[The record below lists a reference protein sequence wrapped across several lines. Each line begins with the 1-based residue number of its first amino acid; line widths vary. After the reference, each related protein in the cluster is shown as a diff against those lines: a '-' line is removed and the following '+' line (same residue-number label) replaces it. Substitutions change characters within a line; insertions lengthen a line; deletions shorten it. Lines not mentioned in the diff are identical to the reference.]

1 MNQIQK
7 IKKIMKLPTKNNYS
21 FKTFL
26 SFIALTFILASCGS
40 SDTSSEETTFYKKES
55 VSPKKLEVSIEAS
68 GVIEAISS
76 VEIKSKASGEVL
88 YLGAEVGDF
97 VEKGSMLGQ
106 IDQRT
111 PKNILDQ
118 AKSDLEASK
127 VRLTNAKSQSERGEE
142 LHLKGSISDKDYE
155 DIQENFAQARSTLVR
170 TQVTFENA
178 KIALDDTVVRS
189 PVRGTVISRPVEVG
203 QVISSPTSAVGGGT
217 VLMTMADLSKVRV
230 RALVDEI
237 DVGKV
242 EIGQKVSIKVSA
254 YRDKEFIGIVS
265 KIEPKARVE
274 QNVTTFPVLIDIN
287 NDSNL
292 LLLGMN
298 TDVVI
303 EILSKDV
310 TVTAPSMSLRTRK
323 DIYSAASLMQ
333 MEKEDVDNFLIDKV
347 SGENFNK
354 FIVIKDSRN
363 GPDLTWVEIGISDL
377 SNVEIVNG
385 LDVGDVIFILPSMSL
400 VEYQKRFKERVN
412 RSFSFGA

>member
-1 MNQIQK
+1 
-7 IKKIMKLPTKNNYS
+7 MKLSTNNNYS

-303 EILSKDV
+303 EILNKNV

-333 MEKEDVDNFLIDKV
+333 MEKEDVDNFLVDKV

-354 FIVIKDSRN
+354 FIVIKDSKN

-385 LDVGDVIFILPSMSL
+385 LDVGDVIYILPSMSL
-400 VEYQKRFKERVN
+400 IEYQKRFKERVN

>member
-1 MNQIQK
+1 
-7 IKKIMKLPTKNNYS
+7 MKLLTNNNDS
-21 FKTFL
+21 FKRFL
-26 SFIALTFILASCGS
+26 SFAILSMILVSCGS
-40 SDTSSEETTFYKKES
+40 SDSSSEETTFYKKES
-55 VSPKKLEVSIEAS
+55 VAPKKLEVSIEAS

-127 VRLTNAKSQSERGEE
+127 VRLANAKSQSERGEE
-142 LHLKGSISDKDYE
+142 LHQKGSISDKDYE
-155 DIQENFAQARSTLVR
+155 DIQENFAQAKSTLVR
-170 TQVTFENA
+170 TEVTFENA

-303 EILSKDV
+303 EILNKDV

-333 MEKEDVDNFLIDKV
+333 MEKEDVDNFLVDKV

-354 FIVIKDSRN
+354 FIVIKDSKN

-385 LDVGDVIFILPSMSL
+385 LDVGDVIYILPSMSL
-400 VEYQKRFKERVN
+400 IEYQKRFKERVN

>member
-1 MNQIQK
+1 
-7 IKKIMKLPTKNNYS
+7 MKLPTKNNYS

-354 FIVIKDSRN
+354 FIVIKDSKN

>member
-1 MNQIQK
+1 MNKLIY
-7 IKKIMKLPTKNNYS
+7 KKNYLKS
-21 FKTFL
+21 FL
-26 SFIALTFILASCGS
+26 SISIATCILASCGS
-40 SDTSSEETTFYKKES
+40 EDTSLKETTFYKKES
-55 VSPKKLEVSIEAS
+55 VSPKKLEVTIEAS

-88 YLGAEVGDF
+88 FLGAEVGDF

-118 AKSDLEASK
+118 AKSDLEAAK
-127 VRLTNAKSQSERGEE
+127 VRLVNAQSQSERGEQ
-142 LHLKGSISDKDYE
+142 LHINGSISDKDYE
-155 DIQENFAQARSTLVR
+155 DIEENFAQAKSTLVR
-170 TQVTFENA
+170 TEVTFENA
-178 KIALDDTVVRS
+178 KIALDDTIVRS
-189 PVRGTVISRPVEVG
+189 PVSGTVISRPVEVG

-230 RALVDEI
+230 RSLVDEI

-242 EIGQKVSIKVSA
+242 AIGQKVSIKVAA
-254 YRDKEFIGIVS
+254 YRDKEFIGVVS

-303 EILSKDV
+303 EILNKDV
-310 TVTAPSMSLRTRK
+310 TLTAPSMSLRTRK
-323 DIYSAASLMQ
+323 DIYSAASLMRL
-333 MEKEDVDNFLIDKV
+333 EKRVVDNFLVDKMP
-347 SGENFNK
+347 GENFNK
-354 FIVIKDSRN
+354 FIVIKETKN
-363 GPDLTWVEIGISDL
+363 GPDLSWVEIGISDL

-385 LDVGDVIFILPSMSL
+385 LDMGDIIYILPSKSL
-400 VEYQKRFKERVN
+400 IEYQKRFSERVKN
-412 RSFSFGA
+412 SMSFG